1 MMTIELV
8 ALGVS
13 VGALSGFFGIG
24 GGTVSVPLLMSLG
37 FGIKEAIGISVMQM
51 VAGSLMAA
59 WVHNKKKTYAIRD
72 IKYFGFG
79 GFFGAI
85 IGAVLVKVLDE
96 TLLGWAFLSI
106 VAFTLVRMAISLPQP
121 NRPEIVNRP
130 LYTVIGSGVGLFSGM
145 LGVGG
150 AILMTPI
157 LVTFMGFELKKASAI
172 GLFFVIFTSVSSFV
186 TLGLLGMLQWQA
198 GIIMA
203 ISSLFGIGLGIY
215 LVHKIQLNHYKRVL
229 VAFYSI
235 IFCLTAYKI
244 IVG

>member
-1 MMTIELV
+1 MTIELV
-8 ALGVS
+8 ALGVT

-59 WVHNKKKTYAIRD
+59 WVHYKKKTYAIRD

-85 IGAVLVKVLDE
+85 FGAVLVKILDE

-106 VAFTLVRMAISLPQP
+106 VAFTLGRMAISLPQP

-130 LYTVIGSGVGLFSGM
+130 LYAVIGSGIGLFSGM

-172 GLFFVIFTSVSSFV
+172 GLFFVIFTSISSFV

-198 GIIMA
+198 GSIMA
-203 ISSLFGIGLGIY
+203 LSSLFGIGLGIY

>member
-1 MMTIELV
+1 MTIELV

-130 LYTVIGSGVGLFSGM
+130 LYTVIGSGIGLFSGM

>member
-130 LYTVIGSGVGLFSGM
+130 LYTVIGSGIGLFSGM

>member
-1 MMTIELV
+1 MIIELI
-8 ALGVS
+8 ALGIG

-59 WVHNKKKTYAIRD
+59 WVHYKKKTYAIRD

-96 TLLGWAFLSI
+96 TLLEWAFLSI

-130 LYTVIGSGVGLFSGM
+130 LYAVIGSGIGLFSGM

-157 LVTFMGFELKKASAI
+157 LVVFMGFELKKASAI

-186 TLGLLGMLQWQA
+186 TFGLLGMLQWQA
-198 GIIMA
+198 GSIMA
-203 ISSLFGIGLGIY
+203 ISSLFGVGLGIY
-215 LVHKIQLNHYKRVL
+215 LVHKTQLNHYKRVL

-235 IFCLTAYKI
+235 IFCLAAYKI